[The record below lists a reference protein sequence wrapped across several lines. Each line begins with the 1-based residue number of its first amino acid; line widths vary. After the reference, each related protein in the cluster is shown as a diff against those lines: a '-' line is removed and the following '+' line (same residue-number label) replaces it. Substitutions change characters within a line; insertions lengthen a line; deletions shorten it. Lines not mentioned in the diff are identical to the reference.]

1 MKLGSILGVSSI
13 AVGILAASAGATT
26 VQIPVFSTG
35 SNGTTLITA
44 GTNTPADFYTVTG
57 PAGSG
62 LTGAGLFVPSA
73 RPTAWLANDA
83 NSEWV
88 TPAKSGNSTFIPG
101 LYTYSTSFTL
111 GAGDNLSTGNIQLEY
126 TGDNT
131 GTEIIFNGVPLGD
144 PTTGGNTSYTH
155 LSGPFTINSGFV
167 DGTNTLEFVINNQAP
182 TNTPEGL
189 RVWIQSATISTTS
202 SVVPEPS
209 SVASFTVAGLL
220 LGGLVLRGR
229 RRVARNKA

>member
-1 MKLGSILGVSSI
+1 MKLGSILGLSSI
-13 AVGILAASAGATT
+13 AVGIFAASAGAA
-26 VQIPVFSTG
+26 QIPVFSTG
-35 SNGTTLITA
+35 SNGSTLITA

-62 LTGAGLFVPSA
+62 LTGAGTFVPSA
-73 RPTAWLANDA
+73 RPSAWLANDA
-83 NSEWV
+83 NSEWI
-88 TPAKSGNSTFIPG
+88 TPGKSGNTTFIPG
-101 LYTYSTSFTL
+101 AYTYTTTFNL
-111 GAGDNLSTGNIQLEY
+111 GPADILSTGNIQLEY
-126 TGDNT
+126 TGDNS
-131 GTEIIFNGVPLGD
+131 GTEIIFNGVDIGD
-144 PTTGGNTSYTH
+144 PTTGGNTSYTK
-155 LSGPFTINSGFV
+155 LFGPFTINSGFLE
-167 DGTNTLEFVINNQAP
+167 GTNTLQFVINNQTP

-189 RVWIQSATISTTS
+189 RVWIQSATI